1 MADKSPT
8 PVIEKTATPQANA
21 SEPVVSNNGTAPTA
35 SDAPAVDQTAPSEDT
50 FTSIDVKSLDPKLK
64 SSYDAM
70 LTDYKKKT
78 TEVAQQRKEA
88 EAKYKEVQEVLQ
100 NPDFQKTYQQLTSAQ
115 KAEVRQEG
123 ITEEEFNKAFEN
135 KDNFAG
141 FIQKVA
147 NMSTANSQK
156 QVIDLK
162 ASLMVKDFKQTHPNW
177 DKLNKYGFITKQLQT
192 DPRAHSNDENQWQ
205 AALNDAYNNSE
216 RVMNELIEEGKRQ
229 GLERVQQKVSASTEP
244 PTHTSASA
252 NPFGDP
258 KKWTTR
264 QAIEAAKQGYR
275 VGIND

>member
-8 PVIEKTATPQANA
+8 PIIEKTATPSQ
-21 SEPVVSNNGTAPTA
+21 EPAISINGTAP
-35 SDAPAVDQTAPSEDT
+35 VISESTETTEPNQDT
-50 FTSIDVKSLDPKLK
+50 FTSIDAKSLSPELK
-64 SSYDAM
+64 SKYDAM

-88 EAKYKEVQEVLQ
+88 EAKYKEVQDVLQ
-100 NPDFQKTYQQLTSAQ
+100 NPEFQKTYQQLTSSQ
-115 KAEVRQEG
+115 KAEVKQDG

-156 QVIDLK
+156 EVTDLK
-162 ASLMVKDFKQTHPNW
+162 ASLMIKDFKSNHPEW

-192 DPRAHSNDENQWQ
+192 DRRAHGNNEMEWRQ
-205 AALNDAYNNSE
+205 ALDDAYNNSA
-216 RVMNELIEEGKRQ
+216 RVYNEIVEEGKRQ
-229 GLERVQQKVSASTEP
+229 GLERVQQKVAASTEP
-244 PTHTSASA
+244 PTHTAASA

-258 KKWTTR
+258 RKWTTR